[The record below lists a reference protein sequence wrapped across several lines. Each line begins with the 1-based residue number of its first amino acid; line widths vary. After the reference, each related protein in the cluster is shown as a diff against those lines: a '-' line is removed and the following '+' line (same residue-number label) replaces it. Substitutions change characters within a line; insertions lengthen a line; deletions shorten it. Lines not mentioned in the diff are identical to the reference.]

1 MTPNPFSGLIHS
13 RKFWLAILDCVSAI
27 LALWIGTLVAEQT
40 AILIMG
46 TWAAIQ
52 PVFITII
59 AAIAYEDKAAMEAA
73 SRIDVAV
80 TASVTPPCDDEAK
93 ALLTEAYEQ
102 GKAGK

>member
-13 RKFWLAILDCVSAI
+13 RKFWVAMLDAFGAI

-40 AILIMG
+40 AVLIMG

-59 AAIAYEDKAAMEAA
+59 AAIAYEDKAAMEAS
-73 SRIDVAV
+73 SRVEAAAAII
-80 TASVTPPCDDEAK
+80 TEPCDDKAK
-93 ALLTEAYEQ
+93 
-102 GKAGK
+102 

>member
-1 MTPNPFSGLIHS
+1 MPNPFSGLIHS

-73 SRIDVAV
+73 SRVEAAAAII
-80 TASVTPPCDDEAK
+80 TEPCDDEAK
-93 ALLTEAYEQ
+93 AMLTEAYEQ
-102 GKAGK
+102 GKAGA